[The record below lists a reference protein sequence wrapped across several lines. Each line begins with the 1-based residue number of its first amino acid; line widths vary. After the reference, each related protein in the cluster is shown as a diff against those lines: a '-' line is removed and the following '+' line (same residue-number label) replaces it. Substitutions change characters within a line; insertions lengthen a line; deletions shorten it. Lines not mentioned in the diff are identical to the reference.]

1 MQMMLFAFVQ
11 SSAEIILH
19 DATDITQTKAT
30 LSADFPNLDIS
41 HGFQYKQ
48 GSLPEIDTFSKTA
61 LAYNSD
67 PVQITTTGT
76 YAWMAKAS
84 KGQVESNPNVP
95 VGEMSEMSIS
105 VNLSATASVSFEWS
119 VDSEEEI
126 GFLSFA
132 LDGNTVKSISGLVD
146 FTRESFQILE
156 GVHTLSWRYSKKA
169 ASNVGLDKGMVRSIC
184 VQNTTPGEWAYASTT
199 GSSVTIESLNSG
211 KDYIF
216 RASSTERKNNSIKV
230 DWSAPKSFKTLAI
243 VPSDIEE
250 ITTTQSTA
258 SVKIK
263 EGEFGDCRREELFG
277 SLDGTQE

>member
-1 MQMMLFAFVQ
+1 MDVGNADDAFCVCAIIGRDNPARCHRHHANQSHTFGGFPKFGHQPRLPVQ
-11 SSAEIILH
+11 ARLSSRNRHIL
-19 DATDITQTKAT
+19 
-30 LSADFPNLDIS
+30 
-41 HGFQYKQ
+41 
-48 GSLPEIDTFSKTA
+48 KTA

-230 DWSAPKSFKTLAI
+230 DWSAPKVSRLL
-243 VPSDIEE
+243 P
-250 ITTTQSTA
+250 
-258 SVKIK
+258 
-263 EGEFGDCRREELFG
+263 LFRVI
-277 SLDGTQE
+277 